1 MPSLAWFSYV
11 GKILKDLQFHCSQI
25 VPDFGDI
32 MGNRQVSLPNS
43 SACHFLFV
51 TQWYCSKGWQLS
63 HSSFYLTVTVK
74 VFINPEWS
82 AIITEF
88 WDIFWIFSGKIEI
101 FQIFPTIPD
110 SFCFSETLWTYWSH
124 THWLPEIFWTCEN
137 KALFIS
143 IPLTATTDKQNYC
156 VYSLLCSKNIYHK
169 FIQIHWILQY

>member
-88 WDIFWIFSGKIEI
+88 WDIFWKNRN
-101 FQIFPTIPD
+101 IPD
-110 SFCFSETLWTYWSH
+110 FPNFPRQFSFFWNIMDLLITYSVIAWNFLNLW
-124 THWLPEIFWTCEN
+124 
-137 KALFIS
+137 K
-143 IPLTATTDKQNYC
+143 
-156 VYSLLCSKNIYHK
+156 
-169 FIQIHWILQY
+169 